1 MEIYGAFDP
10 GPLEPLQPSGPL
22 EPLKPWPLRPR
33 MDVRRGRPRGVT
45 LPSLRTHVD
54 VAGGV
59 SSTAHKLGVAR
70 RTVQRWLAGVPSC
83 EPPEALTRRIN
94 WHLENGGNQYAPM
107 PGVPALREAIA
118 DKTARL
124 QGRAQEGDDVTIMG
138 GRGGSD
144 A

>member
-70 RTVQRWLAGVPSC
+70 RTVQRWLAGVSRPSA
-83 EPPEALTRRIN
+83 EMA
-94 WHLENGGNQYAPM
+94 
-107 PGVPALREAIA
+107 
-118 DKTARL
+118 ARL
-124 QGRAQEGDDVTIMG
+124 QGLAQDGDDVTIMG